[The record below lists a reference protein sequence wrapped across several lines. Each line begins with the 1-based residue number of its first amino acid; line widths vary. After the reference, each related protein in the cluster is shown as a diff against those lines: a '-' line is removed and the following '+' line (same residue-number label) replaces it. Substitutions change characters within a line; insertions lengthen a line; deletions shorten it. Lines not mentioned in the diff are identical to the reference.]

1 MVCLGFLYSG
11 RIPRIVSVHCVGHHP
26 GPLKCRF
33 NFPYHSHQFMVNEFY
48 FYPVNSRRF
57 SIVGCL
63 QVFGNVAYFWW
74 MCYRFVIRLFNILNF
89 YWWKIFQ
96 LSFSL
101 SDRKVWCANRNSD
114 VLSVEHFEKIEHSLC
129 SPARWYGG
137 WRFDELSDLGMNM
150 CPLCF
155 LCSSRC
161 TSLPL
166 FLISLLLV
174 PSVEP
179 VLCFLFS
186 CPSSFSSWCYGQWFS
201 L

>member
-1 MVCLGFLYSG
+1 
-11 RIPRIVSVHCVGHHP
+11 
-26 GPLKCRF
+26 
-33 NFPYHSHQFMVNEFY
+33 MVNEFY
-48 FYPVNSRRF
+48 VYPINSRLF

-74 MCYRFVIRLFNILNF
+74 VCYRFVICLINILNC

-96 LSFSL
+96 LSISL

-114 VLSVEHFEKIEHSLC
+114 VLSVEHFEKIEHSMC

-137 WRFDELSDLGMNM
+137 LRFDELSELGMNM

-166 FLISLLLV
+166 FLISLFRV

-179 VLCFLFS
+179 VPCFLFS
-186 CPSSFSSWCYGQWFS
+186 CPSSFSSWWYKKFFKSENVNFVSKNKICTVFVFKMIIKWFIS
-201 L
+201 SNYFIEWTTNKIRF